1 MVNTLLGMGLS
12 LTEIKNLTD
21 NEFIM
26 IMATKIS
33 IKEKES
39 EQMASSRAK
48 PAMRPPTPK
57 GGLY

>member
-1 MVNTLLGMGLS
+1 MGLS

-39 EQMASSRAK
+39 EQMASNRAK

>member
-26 IMATKIS
+26 IMATKIA

-39 EQMASSRAK
+39 EQMSSGMAK

>member
-1 MVNTLLGMGLS
+1 MGLS

-26 IMATKIS
+26 IMATKIA

-39 EQMASSRAK
+39 EQMSSGMAK